1 LTTPASCGAPRTAPE
16 RLDHFMARANAA
28 YYSRQDPFADFTT
41 APEISQIFGEI
52 IGAWVAVVW
61 EMLGRPDPVI
71 LAEAGPGRGTLMAD
85 ARRLTARVAPAFHT
99 AARVHFIETSPRLRA
114 EQAQRVP
121 DAAWHDGLATL
132 PDGPMILVANEFL
145 DALPIRQFRHERG
158 QEGSHWV
165 ERYVQDGGF
174 VELPCAAPADLPE
187 EEAALEGILEVNEAA
202 EAFTAAL
209 AARLRAQVGAAL
221 ILDYGLPDNPG
232 DSLQAIRA
240 RRPAEPLAHAGEADL
255 TALVDFGA
263 IGRAAVRAGAA
274 TQGPV
279 PQGAFLNR
287 LGLFQRAERLAQGR
301 SPTEAAALMA
311 GARRLAEPLQMG
323 GLFKAMA
330 IAASSQPPLPG
341 FAA

>member
-1 LTTPASCGAPRTAPE
+1 LTALAYPGTPE

-52 IGAWVAVVW
+52 IGAWVAVTW
-61 EMLGRPDPVI
+61 EIIGRPDPVI

-85 ARRLTARVAPAFHT
+85 ARRLTARVAPAFH
-99 AARVHFIETSPRLRA
+99 AAAKVHFIETSPRLRA
-114 EQAQRVP
+114 EQALRVP
-121 DAAWHDGLATL
+121 DAAWHDDLETV

-145 DALPIRQFRHERG
+145 DALPIRQFRHEG
-158 QEGSHWV
+158 GHWH
-165 ERYVQDGGF
+165 ERHVQDGAF
-174 VELPCAAPADLPE
+174 VELPCAAPANVPE
-187 EEAALEGILEVNEAA
+187 TEAALDGILEVNEAA
-202 EAFTAAL
+202 EGFTAAL
-209 AARLRAQVGAAL
+209 GRRLMTQGGVAL
-221 ILDYGLPDNPG
+221 ILDYGTPENPG

-240 RRPAEPLAHAGEADL
+240 RKPAEPLAHAGEADL

-263 IGRAAVRAGAA
+263 IARAAQRAGAA

-279 PQGAFLNR
+279 PQGAFLSR
-287 LGLFQRAERLAQGR
+287 LGLFQRAERLARGR
-301 SPTEAAALMA
+301 TAEEAGALMA

-330 IAASSQPPLPG
+330 VAASSRPELPG

>member
-1 LTTPASCGAPRTAPE
+1 LTALAYPGTPE

-52 IGAWVAVVW
+52 IGAWVAVTW
-61 EMLGRPDPVI
+61 EIIGRPDPVI

-85 ARRLTARVAPAFHT
+85 ARRLTARVAPAFH
-99 AARVHFIETSPRLRA
+99 AAAKVHFIETSPRLRA
-114 EQAQRVP
+114 EQALRVP
-121 DAAWHDGLATL
+121 DAAWHDGLEIV

-145 DALPIRQFRHERG
+145 DALPIRQFRHEG
-158 QEGSHWV
+158 GHWH
-165 ERYVQDGGF
+165 ERHVQDGAF
-174 VELPCAAPADLPE
+174 VELPCAAPADVPE
-187 EEAALEGILEVNEAA
+187 TEAALDGILEVNEAA
-202 EAFTAAL
+202 EGFTEAL
-209 AARLRAQVGAAL
+209 GRRLMTQGGVAL
-221 ILDYGLPDNPG
+221 ILDYGTPENPG

-240 RRPAEPLAHAGEADL
+240 RKPAEPLAHAGEADL

-263 IGRAAVRAGAA
+263 IARAAQRAGAA

-279 PQGAFLNR
+279 PQGAFLSR
-287 LGLFQRAERLAQGR
+287 LGLFQRAERLARGR
-301 SPTEAAALMA
+301 TAEEAGALMA

-330 IAASSQPPLPG
+330 VAASSRPELPG

>member
-1 LTTPASCGAPRTAPE
+1 MPE

-28 YYSRQDPFADFTT
+28 YYSARDPFADFTT

-52 IGAWVAVVW
+52 IGAWMAVVW
-61 EMLGRPDPVI
+61 EILGRPDPVI

-85 ARRLTARVAPAFHT
+85 ARRLTARVAPAFHA

-114 EQAQRVP
+114 EQARRVP
-121 DAAWHDGLATL
+121 EAAWHDGLVTL
-132 PDGPMILVANEFL
+132 PEGPMILIANEFL
-145 DALPIRQFRHERG
+145 DALPIRQFRNDGGHWLER
-158 QEGSHWV
+158 H
-165 ERYVQDGGF
+165 VQDGAF

-187 EEAALEGILEVNEAA
+187 AEAALEGILEVNAAA
-202 EAFTAAL
+202 EAFAEAL
-209 AARLRAQVGAAL
+209 GRRLLRDGGVAL
-221 ILDYGLPDNPG
+221 ILDYGTPDNPG

-240 RRPAEPLAHAGEADL
+240 RRPAAPLAHAGEADL

-263 IGRAAVRAGAA
+263 IGRAARRGGAA

-287 LGLFQRAERLAQGR
+287 LGLFQRAERLARGR
-301 SPTEAAALMA
+301 TAEEAAALMA

-330 IAASSQPPLPG
+330 ITASSRPELPG

>member
-1 LTTPASCGAPRTAPE
+1 MTAPAVAAPAFAAAAPE

-28 YYSRQDPFADFTT
+28 YYAGRDPFADFTT

-52 IGAWVAVVW
+52 IGAWAAVVW
-61 EMLGRPDPVI
+61 EMLGRPAPVI

-85 ARRLTARVAPAFHT
+85 ARRLAARVAPAFH
-99 AARVHFIETSPRLRA
+99 AAAQVHFIETSPRLRA
-114 EQAQRVP
+114 EQAARVP
-121 DAAWHDGLATL
+121 EATWHDGLGSL
-132 PDGPMILVANEFL
+132 PDGPMILIANEFL
-145 DALPIRQFRHERG
+145 DALPIRQFRHENGR
-158 QEGSHWV
+158 WL
-165 ERYVQDGGF
+165 ERYVADGAF
-174 VELPCAAPADLPE
+174 VEIPCAPP
-187 EEAALEGILEVNEAA
+187 AALAATEDGVFEINEPA

-209 AARLRAQVGAAL
+209 ATRLAAQGGAAL
-221 ILDYGLPDNPG
+221 ILDYGTAENPG

-240 RRPAEPLAHAGEADL
+240 KRPAEPLAFAGEADL

-263 IGRAAVRAGAA
+263 VARAAHGAGAA

-279 PQGAFLNR
+279 PQGAFLTR
-287 LGLFQRAERLAQGR
+287 LGLFQRAERLARGR
-301 SPTEAAALMA
+301 TAEEASALMA

-330 IAASSQPPLPG
+330 ITLSPLPPLPG

>member
-1 LTTPASCGAPRTAPE
+1 
-16 RLDHFMARANAA
+16 MARANAA

-52 IGAWVAVVW
+52 IGAWMAVVW
-61 EMLGRPDPVI
+61 ELIGSPDPVV

-85 ARRLTARVAPAFHT
+85 ARRLTARVAPAFHS

-121 DAAWHDGLATL
+121 DAAWHDGLGTV
-132 PDGPMILVANEFL
+132 PNGPMILVANEFL
-145 DALPIRQFRHERG
+145 DALPIRQFRHESDR
-158 QEGSHWV
+158 WL
-165 ERYVQDGGF
+165 ERHVQDGAF
-174 VELPCAAPADLPE
+174 LELPCTPPGNLPE
-187 EEAALEGILEVNEAA
+187 AEAALDGILEVNEAA
-202 EAFTAAL
+202 EAFTEAL
-209 AARLRAQVGAAL
+209 AGRLRAEGGVAL
-221 ILDYGLPDNPG
+221 IMDYGTPENPG

-240 RRPAEPLAHAGEADL
+240 RKPAEPLAHAGEADL

-263 IGRAAVRAGAA
+263 IARAAGRGGAA

-279 PQGAFLNR
+279 PQGAFLSR
-287 LGLFQRAERLAQGR
+287 LGLFQRAERLGR
-301 SPTEAAALMA
+301 GRPTEEAAALMA

-330 IAASSQPPLPG
+330 IAATSRPELPG

>member
-1 LTTPASCGAPRTAPE
+1 MTALAYPGTPE

-52 IGAWVAVVW
+52 IGAWVAVTW
-61 EMLGRPDPVI
+61 EIIGRPDPVI

-85 ARRLTARVAPAFHT
+85 ARRLTARVAPAFH
-99 AARVHFIETSPRLRA
+99 AAVKVHFIETSPRLRA
-114 EQAQRVP
+114 EQALRVP
-121 DAAWHDGLATL
+121 DAAWHDGLETV

-145 DALPIRQFRHERG
+145 DALPIRQFRHEG
-158 QEGSHWV
+158 GHWH
-165 ERYVQDGGF
+165 ERHVQDGAF
-174 VELPCAAPADLPE
+174 VELPCAAPADVPE
-187 EEAALEGILEVNEAA
+187 TEAALDGILEVNEAA
-202 EAFTAAL
+202 EGFTEAL
-209 AARLRAQVGAAL
+209 GRRLMTQGGVAL
-221 ILDYGLPDNPG
+221 ILDYGTPENPG

-240 RRPAEPLAHAGEADL
+240 RKPAEPLAHAGEADL

-263 IGRAAVRAGAA
+263 IARAAQRAGAA

-279 PQGAFLNR
+279 PQGAFLSR
-287 LGLFQRAERLAQGR
+287 LGLFQRAERLARGR
-301 SPTEAAALMA
+301 TAEEAGALMA

-330 IAASSQPPLPG
+330 VAASSRPELPG

>member
-1 LTTPASCGAPRTAPE
+1 LTAVAYPGTPE

-52 IGAWVAVVW
+52 IGAWVAVTW
-61 EMLGRPDPVI
+61 EIIGRPDPVI

-85 ARRLTARVAPAFHT
+85 ARRLTARVAPAFH
-99 AARVHFIETSPRLRA
+99 AAAKVHFIETSPRLRA
-114 EQAQRVP
+114 EQALRVP
-121 DAAWHDGLATL
+121 DAAWHDGLETVA
-132 PDGPMILVANEFL
+132 DGPMILVANEFL
-145 DALPIRQFRHERG
+145 DALPIRQFRHEG
-158 QEGSHWV
+158 GHWH
-165 ERYVQDGGF
+165 ERHVQDGAF
-174 VELPCAAPADLPE
+174 VELPCAAPANVPE
-187 EEAALEGILEVNEAA
+187 TEAALDGILEVNEAA
-202 EAFTAAL
+202 EGFTEAL
-209 AARLRAQVGAAL
+209 GRRLMTQGGVAL
-221 ILDYGLPDNPG
+221 ILDYGTPENPG

-240 RRPAEPLAHAGEADL
+240 RKPAEPLAHAGEADL

-263 IGRAAVRAGAA
+263 IARAAQRAGAA

-279 PQGAFLNR
+279 PQGAFLSR
-287 LGLFQRAERLAQGR
+287 LGLFQRAERLARGR
-301 SPTEAAALMA
+301 TAEEAGALMA

-330 IAASSQPPLPG
+330 VAASSRPELPG

>member
-1 LTTPASCGAPRTAPE
+1 
-16 RLDHFMARANAA
+16 MARANAA
-28 YYSRQDPFADFTT
+28 YYGRQDPFADFTT

-52 IGAWVAVVW
+52 IGAWMAVVW

-85 ARRLTARVAPAFHT
+85 ARRLTARVAPSFHA

-114 EQAQRVP
+114 EQAKRVP
-121 DAAWHDGLATL
+121 EAAWHDELDPL
-132 PDGPMILVANEFL
+132 PEGPMILVANEFL
-145 DALPIRQFRHERG
+145 DALPIRQFRREGGIWLER
-158 QEGSHWV
+158 HV
-165 ERYVQDGGF
+165 RDGAF
-174 VELPCAAPADLPE
+174 VELRCAAPDHVPE
-187 EEAALEGILEVNEAA
+187 AETALEGVLEVNQAA
-202 EAFTAAL
+202 EAFAEAV
-209 AARLRAQVGAAL
+209 AARLVARGGAAL
-221 ILDYGLPDNPG
+221 ILDYGTPANPG

-240 RRPAEPLAHAGEADL
+240 RRPAEPLTHAGEADL

-263 IGRAAVRAGAA
+263 IARAAGRAGAA

-279 PQGAFLNR
+279 PQGTFLSR
-287 LGLFQRAERLAQGR
+287 LGLFQRVERLAKGR
-301 SPTEAAALMA
+301 SPVEAAALMT

-330 IAASSQPPLPG
+330 IAASSQPELPG

>member
-1 LTTPASCGAPRTAPE
+1 LTELAPE

-28 YYSRQDPFADFTT
+28 YYARQDPFADFTT

-61 EMLGRPDPVI
+61 ESLDRPDPVI

-85 ARRLTARVAPAFHT
+85 ARRLTARVAPAFH
-99 AARVHFIETSPRLRA
+99 AAAIVHFIETSPRLRA
-114 EQAQRVP
+114 EQARRVP
-121 DAAWHDGLATL
+121 GAVWHDGLDAL

-145 DALPIRQFRHERG
+145 DALPIRQFRREGDRWLER
-158 QEGSHWV
+158 H
-165 ERYVQDGGF
+165 VQNGA
-174 VELPCAAPADLPE
+174 VIELPGVPPLNVPE
-187 EEAALEGILEVNEAA
+187 AEAAMEGVLEVNEAA
-202 EAFTAAL
+202 EVFTTAL
-209 AARLRAQVGAAL
+209 GHRLKTHGGAAL
-221 ILDYGLPDNPG
+221 ILDYGTPDNPG

-263 IGRAAVRAGAA
+263 IARAAEAAGAA
-274 TQGPV
+274 VQGPV
-279 PQGAFLNR
+279 PQGAFLSR
-287 LGLFQRAERLAQGR
+287 LGLFQRAERLAHGR
-301 SPTEAAALMA
+301 PAEEAAALMG

-330 IAASSQPPLPG
+330 IVPSSLPPLPG

>member
-1 LTTPASCGAPRTAPE
+1 
-16 RLDHFMARANAA
+16 MARANAA

-52 IGAWVAVVW
+52 IGAWMAVVW
-61 EMLGRPDPVI
+61 EMLGRPTPVI

-85 ARRLTARVAPAFHT
+85 ARRLTARVAPDFHA

-121 DAAWHDGLATL
+121 EALWHDGLDAV
-132 PDGPMILVANEFL
+132 PAGPMILIANEFL
-145 DALPIRQFRHERG
+145 DALPIRQFR
-158 QEGSHWV
+158 QEGGQWR
-165 ERYVQDGGF
+165 ERHVRDGAF
-174 VELPCAAPADLPE
+174 VEQPSAPPADLPE
-187 EEAALEGILEVNEAA
+187 AEATLEGILEVNEAA
-202 EAFTAAL
+202 EAFVTAL
-209 AARLRAQVGAAL
+209 GRRLVAQGGVAL
-221 ILDYGLPDNPG
+221 ILDYGTPANPG

-240 RRPAEPLAHAGEADL
+240 RRPAAPLDHAGEADL

-263 IGRAAVRAGAA
+263 VGRAAARAGAT

-279 PQGAFLNR
+279 PQGAFLSR
-287 LGLFQRAERLAQGR
+287 LGLFQRAERLGTGR
-301 SPTEAAALMA
+301 TPEEAAALMA

-330 IAASSQPPLPG
+330 IAPSSLPSLPG

>member
-1 LTTPASCGAPRTAPE
+1 LTALAYPGTPE

-52 IGAWVAVVW
+52 IGAWVAVTW
-61 EMLGRPDPVI
+61 EIIGRPDPVI

-85 ARRLTARVAPAFHT
+85 ARRLTARVAPAFH
-99 AARVHFIETSPRLRA
+99 AAAKVHFIETSPRLRA
-114 EQAQRVP
+114 EQALRVP
-121 DAAWHDGLATL
+121 DAAWHDGLETV

-145 DALPIRQFRHERG
+145 DALPIRQFRHEG
-158 QEGSHWV
+158 GHWH
-165 ERYVQDGGF
+165 ERHVQDGAF
-174 VELPCAAPADLPE
+174 VELPCAAPANVPE
-187 EEAALEGILEVNEAA
+187 TEAALDGILEVNEAA
-202 EAFTAAL
+202 EGFTEAL
-209 AARLRAQVGAAL
+209 GRRLMTQGGVAL
-221 ILDYGLPDNPG
+221 ILDYGTPENPG

-240 RRPAEPLAHAGEADL
+240 RKPAEPLAHAGEADL

-263 IGRAAVRAGAA
+263 IARAAQRAGAA

-279 PQGAFLNR
+279 PQGAFLSR
-287 LGLFQRAERLAQGR
+287 LGLFQRAERLARGR
-301 SPTEAAALMA
+301 TAEEAGALMA

-330 IAASSQPPLPG
+330 VAASSRPELPG

>member
-1 LTTPASCGAPRTAPE
+1 
-16 RLDHFMARANAA
+16 MARANAA
-28 YYSRQDPFADFTT
+28 YYSRRDPFADFTT

-52 IGAWVAVVW
+52 IGAWVVVVW
-61 EMLGRPDPVI
+61 ETLGRPEPVI

-85 ARRLTARVAPAFHT
+85 ARRLTARVAPDFH
-99 AARVHFIETSPRLRA
+99 AAAQVHFIETSPRLRA
-114 EQAQRVP
+114 EQASRVP
-121 DAAWHDGLATL
+121 GAAWHDDLGTL

-145 DALPIRQFRHERG
+145 DALPIRQFRHEGG
-158 QEGSHWV
+158 QWL
-165 ERYVQDGGF
+165 ERYVQNGAF
-174 VELPCAAPADLPE
+174 VELPCEAPADLPE
-187 EEAALEGILEVNEAA
+187 AEAALEGILEVNEPA

-209 AARLRAQVGAAL
+209 AHRLTAQGGVAL
-221 ILDYGLPDNPG
+221 IMDYGTPENPG

-240 RRPAEPLAHAGEADL
+240 RRPAEPLTHAGEADL

-263 IGRAAVRAGAA
+263 IARAAARVGAA

-279 PQGAFLNR
+279 PQGAFLSR
-287 LGLFQRAERLAQGR
+287 LGLFQRAERLARGR
-301 SPTEAAALMA
+301 TAEEAASLMA

-330 IAASSQPPLPG
+330 IAATSRPELPG

>member
-1 LTTPASCGAPRTAPE
+1 
-16 RLDHFMARANAA
+16 MARANAA

-52 IGAWVAVVW
+52 IGAWAAVVW
-61 EMLGRPDPVI
+61 DTIGRPDPVI

-85 ARRLTARVAPAFHT
+85 ARRLTARVAPAFHA

-121 DAAWHDGLATL
+121 DARWHDAVGAL
-132 PDGPMILVANEFL
+132 PEGPMILVANEFL
-145 DALPIRQFRHERG
+145 DALPIRQFRHEVG
-158 QEGSHWV
+158 QEGGNWL
-165 ERYVQDGGF
+165 ERYVQDGAF
-174 VELPCAAPADLPE
+174 VELPCLAPDGLPE
-187 EEAALEGILEVNEAA
+187 AETALAGILELNEAA
-202 EAFTAAL
+202 EAFVATLSARL
-209 AARLRAQVGAAL
+209 AAQGGAAL
-221 ILDYGLPDNPG
+221 IMDYGTPENPG

-263 IGRAAVRAGAA
+263 VGRAAGRAGAA

-279 PQGAFLNR
+279 PQGAFLSR
-287 LGLFQRAERLAQGR
+287 LGLFQRVERLARGR
-301 SPTEAAALMA
+301 PPAEATALMA

-330 IAASSQPPLPG
+330 IAASSQPELPG

>member
-1 LTTPASCGAPRTAPE
+1 MTALAYPGTPE

-52 IGAWVAVVW
+52 IGAWVAVTW
-61 EMLGRPDPVI
+61 EIIGRPDPVI

-85 ARRLTARVAPAFHT
+85 ARRLTARVAPAFH
-99 AARVHFIETSPRLRA
+99 AAAKVHFIETSPRLRA
-114 EQAQRVP
+114 EQALRVP
-121 DAAWHDGLATL
+121 DAAWHDGLEIV

-145 DALPIRQFRHERG
+145 DALPIRQFRHEG
-158 QEGSHWV
+158 GHWH
-165 ERYVQDGGF
+165 ERHVQDGAF
-174 VELPCAAPADLPE
+174 VELPCAAPADVPE
-187 EEAALEGILEVNEAA
+187 TEAALDGILEVNEAA
-202 EAFTAAL
+202 EGFTEAL
-209 AARLRAQVGAAL
+209 GRRLMTQGGVAL
-221 ILDYGLPDNPG
+221 ILDYGTPENPG

-240 RRPAEPLAHAGEADL
+240 RKPAEPLAHAGEADL

-263 IGRAAVRAGAA
+263 IARAAQRAGAA

-279 PQGAFLNR
+279 PQGAFLSR
-287 LGLFQRAERLAQGR
+287 LGLFQRAERLARGR
-301 SPTEAAALMA
+301 TAEEAGALMA

-330 IAASSQPPLPG
+330 VAASSRPELPG

>member
-1 LTTPASCGAPRTAPE
+1 LTVALPE
-16 RLDHFMARANAA
+16 RLDHFMGRANAA

-52 IGAWVAVVW
+52 IGAWAAVVW
-61 EMLGRPDPVI
+61 EIVGRPDPVI

-85 ARRLTARVAPAFHT
+85 ARRLAARVGPAFYA

-121 DAAWHDGLATL
+121 DAVWHDGLHTL

-145 DALPIRQFRHERG
+145 DALPIRQFRHEGEQWR
-158 QEGSHWV
+158 
-165 ERYVQDGGF
+165 ERYVRDGAF
-174 VELPCAAPADLPE
+174 VERPCPAPADLPE
-187 EEAALEGILEVNEAA
+187 EETALEGILEVNEAA
-202 EAFTAAL
+202 EAFAEALGRRLTA
-209 AARLRAQVGAAL
+209 QGGVGL
-221 ILDYGLPDNPG
+221 ILDYGTPTNPG

-240 RRPAEPLAHAGEADL
+240 RKPAEPLAHAGEADL

-263 IGRAAVRAGAA
+263 IARAAARGGAA

-279 PQGAFLNR
+279 PQGAFLGR
-287 LGLFQRAERLAQGR
+287 LGLFQRAERLGAGR
-301 SPTEAAALMA
+301 RPEEAAALMA

-330 IAASSQPPLPG
+330 IAASCTPPLPG

>member
-1 LTTPASCGAPRTAPE
+1 MTALAYPGTPE

-52 IGAWVAVVW
+52 IGAWVAVTW
-61 EMLGRPDPVI
+61 EIIGRPDPVI

-85 ARRLTARVAPAFHT
+85 ARRLTARVAPGFH
-99 AARVHFIETSPRLRA
+99 AAAKVHFIETSPRLRA
-114 EQAQRVP
+114 EQALRVP
-121 DAAWHDGLATL
+121 DAAWHDGLETV

-145 DALPIRQFRHERG
+145 DALPIRQFRHEG
-158 QEGSHWV
+158 GHWH
-165 ERYVQDGGF
+165 ERHVQDGAF
-174 VELPCAAPADLPE
+174 VELPCAAPADVPE
-187 EEAALEGILEVNEAA
+187 TEAALDGILEVNEAA
-202 EAFTAAL
+202 EGFTEAL
-209 AARLRAQVGAAL
+209 GRRLMTQGGVAL
-221 ILDYGLPDNPG
+221 ILDYGTPENPG

-240 RRPAEPLAHAGEADL
+240 RKPAEPLAHAGEADL

-263 IGRAAVRAGAA
+263 IARAAQRAGAA

-279 PQGAFLNR
+279 PQGAFLSR
-287 LGLFQRAERLAQGR
+287 LGLFQRAERLARGR
-301 SPTEAAALMA
+301 TAEEAGALMA

-330 IAASSQPPLPG
+330 VAASSRPELPG

>member
-1 LTTPASCGAPRTAPE
+1 LTALAYPGTPE

-52 IGAWVAVVW
+52 IGAWVAVTW
-61 EMLGRPDPVI
+61 EIIGRPDPVI

-85 ARRLTARVAPAFHT
+85 ARRLTARVAPAFH
-99 AARVHFIETSPRLRA
+99 AAVKVHFIETSPRLRA
-114 EQAQRVP
+114 EQALRVP
-121 DAAWHDGLATL
+121 DAAWHDGLETV

-145 DALPIRQFRHERG
+145 DALPIRQFRHEG
-158 QEGSHWV
+158 GHWH
-165 ERYVQDGGF
+165 ERHVQDGAF
-174 VELPCAAPADLPE
+174 VELPCAAPADVPE
-187 EEAALEGILEVNEAA
+187 TEAALDGILEVNEAA
-202 EAFTAAL
+202 EGFTEAL
-209 AARLRAQVGAAL
+209 GRRLMTQGGVAL
-221 ILDYGLPDNPG
+221 ILDYGTPENPG

-240 RRPAEPLAHAGEADL
+240 RKPAEPLAHAGEADL

-263 IGRAAVRAGAA
+263 IARAAQRAGAA

-279 PQGAFLNR
+279 PQGAFLSR
-287 LGLFQRAERLAQGR
+287 LGLFQRAERLARGR
-301 SPTEAAALMA
+301 TAEEAGALMA

-330 IAASSQPPLPG
+330 VAASSRPELPG

>member
-1 LTTPASCGAPRTAPE
+1 MTPAKPE

-52 IGAWVAVVW
+52 IGAWMAVAW
-61 EMLGRPDPVI
+61 EIIGRPDPLI

-85 ARRLTARVAPAFHT
+85 ARRLSARVAPAFH
-99 AARVHFIETSPRLRA
+99 AASQVHFIETSPRLRA

-121 DAAWHDGLATL
+121 DATWHDALEAL
-132 PDGPMILVANEFL
+132 PDGPMILIANEFL
-145 DALPIRQFRHERG
+145 DALPIRQFRHESGR
-158 QEGSHWV
+158 WM
-165 ERYVQDGGF
+165 ERHVLDGAF
-174 VELPCAAPADLPE
+174 VELPCPPPADLPE
-187 EEAALEGILEVNEAA
+187 AEAALQGILEVNEPA
-202 EAFTAAL
+202 EAFTEAL
-209 AARLRAQVGAAL
+209 GRRLTAQGGLAL
-221 ILDYGLPDNPG
+221 ILDYGTPTNPG

-240 RRPAEPLAHAGEADL
+240 RKPAAPLAHAGEADL

-263 IGRAAVRAGAA
+263 VGRAAARAGAA

-287 LGLFQRAERLAQGR
+287 LGLFQRAERLARGR
-301 SPTEAAALMA
+301 TAEEAAALMA

-330 IAASSQPPLPG
+330 ITASCLPPLPG
-341 FAA
+341 FAAWPCPA

>member
-1 LTTPASCGAPRTAPE
+1 MIATASSHEPE

-52 IGAWVAVVW
+52 IGAWMAVTW
-61 EMLGRPDPVI
+61 EILSRPDPVI

-85 ARRLTARVAPAFHT
+85 ARRLTARVAPAFHA

-114 EQAQRVP
+114 AQAQRVP
-121 DAAWHDGLATL
+121 DAAWHDGLGTL
-132 PDGPMILVANEFL
+132 PDGPVILVANEFL
-145 DALPIRQFRHERG
+145 DALPIRQFRHESGQWAERHV
-158 QEGSHWV
+158 QEGA
-165 ERYVQDGGF
+165 F

-187 EEAALEGILEVNEAA
+187 ADAAMEGILEVNEAA
-202 EAFTAAL
+202 EAFTAVL
-209 AARLRAQVGAAL
+209 AARLVRHGGVAL
-221 ILDYGLPDNPG
+221 ILDYGTPHNPG

-263 IGRAAVRAGAA
+263 IARAAARAGAA

-279 PQGAFLNR
+279 PQGVFLNR
-287 LGLFQRAERLAQGR
+287 LGLFQRAERLGAGR
-301 SPTEAAALMA
+301 APAEAAALMA

-330 IAASSQPPLPG
+330 IAPSSAPELPG